1 MANFQ
6 PLQSNDLAGKIGL
19 AEDFEF
25 GALEDG
31 DGAFIVF
38 DMEGESGA
46 SARAGEEG
54 VASENIA
61 FSGEESGEE
70 STEF

>member
-1 MANFQ
+1 
-6 PLQSNDLAGKIGL
+6 L

-46 SARAGEEG
+46 TARAGEEG

-61 FSGEESGEE
+61 FGGEESGEE
-70 STEF
+70 SAEF

>member
-1 MANFQ
+1 M
-6 PLQSNDLAGKIGL
+6 

-25 GALEDG
+25 GTLENG

-46 SARAGEEG
+46 PAGSGEEG

-70 STEF
+70 SAEF